1 MDKGE
6 KTGAQVPHGG
16 KSQRDC
22 KSKRSTVADLPD
34 EWNVDEPV
42 NDDYDDIANCHH
54 ERCYLQRLQY

>member
-34 EWNVDEPV
+34 E
-42 NDDYDDIANCHH
+42 
-54 ERCYLQRLQY
+54 